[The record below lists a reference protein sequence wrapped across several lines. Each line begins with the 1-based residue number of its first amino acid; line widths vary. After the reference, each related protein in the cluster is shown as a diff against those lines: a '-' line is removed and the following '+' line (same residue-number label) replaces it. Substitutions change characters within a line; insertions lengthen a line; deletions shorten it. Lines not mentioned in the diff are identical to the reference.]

1 MLTSANNCGLG
12 VAGRGPDSPG
22 MALALGW
29 INAKG
34 RWPFSGS
41 GMPTTLAS
49 LIDGCERIACS
60 IDPVEMSQ
68 IMALGSEEK
77 QTPYRY

>member
-22 MALALGW
+22 IALALGW